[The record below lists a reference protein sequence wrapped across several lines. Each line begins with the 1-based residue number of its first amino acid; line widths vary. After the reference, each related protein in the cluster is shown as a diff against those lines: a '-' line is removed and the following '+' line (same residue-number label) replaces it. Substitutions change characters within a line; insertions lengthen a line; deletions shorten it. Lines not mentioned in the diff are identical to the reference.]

1 MALMIRLHHFLKKCI
16 KNVAQDSVSGIVP
29 DDQEGLFKLAI
40 QLRTFFYSAIY
51 NTAFEYV
58 LWIYLTDI

>member
-29 DDQEGLFKLAI
+29 DRVVYKGK
-40 QLRTFFYSAIY
+40 
-51 NTAFEYV
+51 
-58 LWIYLTDI
+58 

>member
-29 DDQEGLFKLAI
+29 DDQGLFKLAI
-40 QLRTFFYSAIY
+40 QLRTLFYSAIY
-51 NTAFEYV
+51 NTAFGYV